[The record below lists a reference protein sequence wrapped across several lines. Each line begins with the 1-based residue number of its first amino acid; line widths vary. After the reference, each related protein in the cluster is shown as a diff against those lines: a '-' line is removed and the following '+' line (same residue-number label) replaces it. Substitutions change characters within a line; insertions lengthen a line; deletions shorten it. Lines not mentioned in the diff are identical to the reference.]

1 MSMFVLYVLAF
12 VSGAIILT
20 YVLSLVHICHFD
32 MICWIMSEQRGGG
45 SIIPLIFFAIVEYCY
60 LFLGGKN
67 DYRCYN
73 YSRVNCVSAYFF

>member
-32 MICWIMSEQRGGG
+32 MIFWIMLKPITLMIQ
-45 SIIPLIFFAIVEYCY
+45 ITY
-60 LFLGGKN
+60 LAFRNESL
-67 DYRCYN
+67 DYE
-73 YSRVNCVSAYFF
+73 